1 MKSFLIVLLLHSI
14 AMCCYV
20 AVCCHVKTFNACHKT
35 NTNITINE
43 GDCPLIVWT
52 ICSDDGSIHCYGVC
66 PLETSVSVKY
76 VPVTI
81 LTKDM

>member
-20 AVCCHVKTFNACHKT
+20 PICCHVKTFNACHKT

-52 ICSDDGSIHCYGVC
+52 ICSDDGSILITFQSGNTA
-66 PLETSVSVKY
+66 PAG
-76 VPVTI
+76 
-81 LTKDM
+81 DN

>member
-52 ICSDDGSIHCYGVC
+52 ICSDDGSILITGGHAEGDEVTDGGAV
-66 PLETSVSVKY
+66 L
-76 VPVTI
+76 VPYF
-81 LTKDM
+81 D